1 MPPKTRTA
9 SHAKSALVTLCIGV
23 LLPSLGI
30 SIANVALPTFA
41 AGFQASFHE
50 TQWVILSYLLSI
62 TTLIVGAGRLGDLMD
77 SRRLFLWGVAIFGFS
92 SLTGGF
98 APSLFLLI
106 IARLAQ
112 GVGAAILM
120 SLSVALISRVVPKER
135 IGSAMGLV
143 GATSAMGTALG
154 PSLGGGLLYLFGWQ
168 GVFLIHVPLTMILF
182 FLAFKNL
189 SPQEKKAAHLNKPF
203 DYTGTFLLATC
214 LASYALLMTLE
225 ETFFC
230 KTNACFL
237 MTCLISL
244 GLFILTE
251 RKARFPLMPLS
262 LFTQGASTGHLT
274 MGIVTSGILMTN
286 LVVGP
291 YYLTHGMGLSTQIVG
306 LVMSFG
312 PLIVVLT
319 GVPAGRLV
327 DRYGTKPLTLVGLL
341 SLSLGSFLLALIP
354 VSFGIPGYLAPVA
367 LIAGGYALFQTANN
381 TALMGDV
388 TDQDRGMMSGLL
400 NLSRYLGLMTGAC
413 AMGAVFA
420 FATGT
425 AHIETAPAQN
435 VAVGMHATFAVTS
448 TLGACIA
455 LVLLLRGWLRA
466 QPR

>member
-1 MPPKTRTA
+1 M
-9 SHAKSALVTLCIGV
+9 CG
-23 LLPSLGI
+23 G
-30 SIANVALPTFA
+30 A
-41 AGFQASFHE
+41 A
-50 TQWVILSYLLSI
+50 
-62 TTLIVGAGRLGDLMD
+62 
-77 SRRLFLWGVAIFGFS
+77 
-92 SLTGGF
+92 
-98 APSLFLLI
+98 SLFLLI
-106 IARLAQ
+106 TARLAQ

-143 GATSAMGTALG
+143 GATSAVGTALG

-168 GVFLIHVPLTMILF
+168 GVFLIHVPLTLLF
-182 FLAFKNL
+182 FLAFKHL
-189 SPQEKKAAHLNKPF
+189 APQEEQPLHLKKSF

-237 MTCLISL
+237 LTCLISF

-251 RKARFPLMPLS
+251 QKARFPLVPLG
-262 LFTQGASTGHLT
+262 LFTQCASTGHLT

-291 YYLTHGMGLSTQIVG
+291 YYLTHGMGLSTQVMG

-312 PLIVVLT
+312 PLIVVMT

-327 DRYGTKPLTLVGLL
+327 DRYGTKSLTLVGLL

-354 VSFGIPGYLAPVA
+354 VSFGIPGYLAPVT

-381 TALMGDV
+381 TALMTDV
-388 TDQDRGMMSGLL
+388 MDHDRGMMSGLL

-420 FATGT
+420 FATDT
-425 AHIETAPAQN
+425 SHIETAPAQN

-448 TLGACIA
+448 ILGACIA
-455 LVLLLRGWLRA
+455 LLLLLRGWLRS